1 MGETQLLQSQA
12 KESTHCFG
20 ALLLGSII
28 AMFFAANPASSA
40 TYADCKAHAINMSG
54 DARQKFMNSC
64 LAGTG
69 EKTPNCVNGK
79 PCGNSC
85 IPKDKVCRK

>member
-1 MGETQLLQSQA
+1 MRKTQLASEPGQ
-12 KESTHCFG
+12 G
-20 ALLLGSII
+20 VDALLWRVALGSIV
-28 AMFFAANPASSA
+28 AVFFAANPASSA

-54 DARQKFMNSC
+54 DARQKFMNTC

-69 EKTPNCVNGK
+69 EKPPNCVNGK

-85 IPKDKVCRK
+85 IARG

>member
-28 AMFFAANPASSA
+28 ADVLRRQSSVQR
-40 TYADCKAHAINMSG
+40 DL
-54 DARQKFMNSC
+54 RR
-64 LAGTG
+64 L
-69 EKTPNCVNGK
+69 
-79 PCGNSC
+79 
-85 IPKDKVCRK
+85 

>member
-1 MGETQLLQSQA
+1 MLQSQA

-28 AMFFAANPASSA
+28 AVFFAANPASSA

-54 DARQKFMNSC
+54 DARQKFMNFM
-64 LAGTG
+64 LGRHRREDTELRQRQTLWQLLHREG
-69 EKTPNCVNGK
+69 
-79 PCGNSC
+79 
-85 IPKDKVCRK
+85 